1 MEMMNPLE
9 LEAEG
14 HRPLKRV
21 EYERLAA
28 EGFFEDE
35 RVELLFGVV
44 VEMAPI
50 DPAHQESSY
59 LVRRKI
65 ELVVG
70 ARAVVREANPFAA
83 SEISEPEPDVMVV
96 PARQY
101 WNEHPAHAHLIV
113 EVSRSSLR
121 RDRGVKVRLYGLAA
135 VDEYW
140 IVNQAEGTVEVY
152 RDPHDGEWRSKSTHE
167 RGETITML
175 AFPDVVIAVSD
186 VLPPEA

>member
-1 MEMMNPLE
+1 MEMMNPLDI
-9 LEAEG
+9 EAEG

-28 EGFFEDE
+28 EGFFDDE

-44 VEMAPI
+44 VEMPPT

-59 LVRRKI
+59 RMRRNV
-65 ELVVG
+65 ELAVG

-83 SEISEPEPDVMVV
+83 SDISEPEPDVMVV
-96 PARQY
+96 PARPYWDQY
-101 WNEHPAHAHLIV
+101 PSRAHLIV
-113 EVSRSSLR
+113 EVSRSSIR
-121 RDRGVKVRLYGLAA
+121 RDRGVKVRLYGLAQ

-140 IVNQAEGTVEVY
+140 IVNQIEGTVEVY
-152 RDPHDGEWRSKSTHE
+152 RDPHDGEWWSKSTHE
-167 RGETITML
+167 RGETVTML
-175 AFPDVVIAVSD
+175 AFPDVAIAVSD

>member
-1 MEMMNPLE
+1 MEMMNPLDI
-9 LEAEG
+9 EAEG

-35 RVELLFGVV
+35 RVELLFGMV
-44 VEMAPI
+44 VEMPPI

-59 LVRRKI
+59 SIRRCV
-65 ELVVG
+65 ELAVG
-70 ARAVVREANPFAA
+70 GRAVVREANPFAA
-83 SEISEPEPDVMVV
+83 SDISEPEPDVMVV
-96 PARQY
+96 PARRY
-101 WNEHPAHAHLIV
+101 WDEHPSHAHLVV

-121 RDRGVKVRLYGLAA
+121 RDRGVKVRVYGLAQ

-140 IVNQAEGTVEVY
+140 IVNLIDGTVEVY
-152 RDPHDGEWRSKSTHE
+152 RDPHDGEWRSKSTHQ
-167 RGETITML
+167 RGETITTL
-175 AFPDVVIAVSD
+175 AFPDVAIAVSD